1 MMSMCGEV
9 YDDLTGSKQGV
20 NRETFP
26 PVNMLMSSAGGERIG
41 WPRSNRYELEGPW
54 RLNLLY
60 IHIASTLQNED

>member
-41 WPRSNRYELEGPW
+41 WPRSNR
-54 RLNLLY
+54 
-60 IHIASTLQNED
+60 